1 MHGRTMWCQ
10 MGACRFL
17 HWLPPDDG
25 TGKYSFT
32 KKHCAQHYIAY
43 SDNRN
48 ATLKLSLLKTV
59 NSIQLQ
65 KATQCNYRSRTTG
78 VGGSP
83 RPSQLLKHT
92 QSYDYRRWW
101 VYDGILYQ
109 IKQRAGVWGITAENM
124 EKKSQHTNFNEDTT
138 NEALVG
144 LY

>member
-1 MHGRTMWCQ
+1 MEELSLCDAKWGHAGFYIDCHRMTIPENILLQ
-10 MGACRFL
+10 
-17 HWLPPDDG
+17 
-25 TGKYSFT
+25 

-65 KATQCNYRSRTTG
+65 KATQYNYRSRTTG

-92 QSYDYRRWW
+92 QTYDYRRW
-101 VYDGILYQ
+101 
-109 IKQRAGVWGITAENM
+109 
-124 EKKSQHTNFNEDTT
+124 
-138 NEALVG
+138 
-144 LY
+144 